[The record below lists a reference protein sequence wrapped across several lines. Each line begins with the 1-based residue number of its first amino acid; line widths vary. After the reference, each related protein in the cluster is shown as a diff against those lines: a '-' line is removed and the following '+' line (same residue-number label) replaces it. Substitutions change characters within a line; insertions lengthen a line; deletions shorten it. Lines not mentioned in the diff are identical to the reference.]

1 MYRISTTRCG
11 VVLIPLL
18 PAIPRISLNHHL
30 HRNRLWTKRC
40 ALHADATPCTTDE
53 NVLPNLV
60 SWLVANGAVGL
71 GPTEGLGLFND
82 PTTGERGLACAAP
95 WTPAPSILA
104 RVPLRLALVDV
115 DGDKEDVFSY
125 DDAPWS
131 VRLAC
136 KLLRE
141 RAKGPASPW
150 SHYIAALPVQVPRAL
165 DTLRW
170 DSGLALAREYPAM
183 ARLIDEAAWLEA
195 DAWARL
201 SPEATGGSTRDEF
214 GWAMGVCHSRAFATP
229 GRESKSIRMLI
240 PLVDMINHAGDIA
253 FTGPGGG
260 FEPFDNLEWKVVAPG
275 ANGNNTDE
283 WAIHLIS
290 RVDGADDPVVG
301 QEVFMSYGERVS
313 TWSW

>member
-1 MYRISTTRCG
+1 
-11 VVLIPLL
+11 
-18 PAIPRISLNHHL
+18 
-30 HRNRLWTKRC
+30 
-40 ALHADATPCTTDE
+40 
-53 NVLPNLV
+53 
-60 SWLVANGAVGL
+60 
-71 GPTEGLGLFND
+71 
-82 PTTGERGLACAAP
+82 
-95 WTPAPSILA
+95 
-104 RVPLRLALVDV
+104 LALVDV